1 MLFLNYQHL
10 IFKLNLKLKQYSKIN
25 LVLMHHFG
33 GMLMLDNDIN
43 YNIKQKKIIIFNEMY
58 LLLMVCKHLIP
69 ARFI

>member
-43 YNIKQKKIIIFNEMY
+43 YNIKQKKLLY
-58 LLLMVCKHLIP
+58 LMKCTCY
-69 ARFI
+69 

>member
-10 IFKLNLKLKQYSKIN
+10 IFKLNLKLKQYSNEN

-43 YNIKQKKIIIFNEMY
+43 YNIKQKNYYI
-58 LLLMVCKHLIP
+58 
-69 ARFI
+69 